1 MELMNFEEYAGFET
15 LVFNI
20 KDEVDKKVDNLAL
33 GLLKGW
39 IDYYTSELKEMKKF
53 PEDVSEMGRNYI
65 EAQIEDLKEK
75 IQALKKS
82 YRKMI
87 E

>member
-1 MELMNFEEYAGFET
+1 MEMMNFEEYAGFET
-15 LVFNI
+15 LVFNF
-20 KDEVDKKVDNLAL
+20 KENKNKPKENLPAE
-33 GLLKGW
+33 LLKGW
-39 IDYYTSELKEMKKF
+39 IDYYTEEVKEMEKF
-53 PEDVSEMGRNYI
+53 PEEISEMGRYYI
-65 EAQIEDLKEK
+65 ESQIEDLKEK